1 MNAYDILHRKR
12 RGDCLTP
19 EEIEFLIQGHLHGR
33 VPDYQIAAWLMAVCL
48 QGMTFDE
55 TLALTRQMRDSGKKL
70 TWSVP
75 GRITLDKHST
85 GGVGDKTTLVVI
97 PTLAACG
104 VPVLKMSG
112 RGLGHSGGTV
122 DKLEA
127 IPGFRTT
134 LSIPEALAQVQRIGA
149 VLIGQ
154 SAELAPA
161 DKKLYALRDV
171 TATVDCIPL
180 IASSIMSKKLAS
192 GGQRILLDVKVGNGG
207 FLPTY
212 EQAKQLAQTCIA
224 IGAAEGVSTRA
235 VLSRMDTP
243 LGYAVGNALEVREAV
258 QLLLNPWQAEP
269 ALRTLCL
276 ELIAQGL
283 EMTGVVPDVPAGRTE
298 AERALA
304 SGAAAAKFA
313 EIVAAQGGPVTCQDI
328 LATLPQASIIHTV
341 RAPHSGTVQQIDAR
355 AIGLLA
361 RDMGAGRIVKEDP
374 IDLTAGITLS
384 VTMQQAI
391 RADDPLA
398 TLHVRAQDQGRLAEF
413 ERRFLDACTIEQ
425 TGSAPAPGILNPVIA
440 VLG

>member
-1 MNAYDILHRKR
+1 MNAYDILYRKR
-12 RGDCLTP
+12 QGACLTP
-19 EEIEFLIQGHLHGR
+19 EEIGFLIQGHLQGH

-48 QGMTFDE
+48 QGMDFDE
-55 TLALTRQMRDSGKKL
+55 TLALTRQMRDSGQKL
-70 TWSVP
+70 AWSVP
-75 GRITLDKHST
+75 GKITLDKHST

-97 PTLAACG
+97 PALAACG

-134 LSIPEALAQVQRIGA
+134 LSVPEALAQVQRTGA

-192 GGQRILLDVKVGNGG
+192 GAQRILLDVKVGNGG
-207 FLPTY
+207 FLPAY
-212 EQAKQLAQTCIA
+212 EQAERLAQTCVA
-224 IGAAEGVSTRA
+224 IGAAEGVATRA

-258 QLLLNPWQAEP
+258 QFLLNPRQAEP

-283 EMTGVVPDVPAGRTE
+283 EMTGVVPDVPAGRME
-298 AERALA
+298 AERALT

-313 EIVAAQGGPVTCQDI
+313 EIVATQGGPATCQDI
-328 LATLPQASIIHTV
+328 LDSLPQAPITHMV
-341 RAPHSGTVQQIDAR
+341 RAPLAGTVQQIDAR

-361 RDMGAGRIVKEDP
+361 RDMGAGRIVKDDP

-384 VTMQQAI
+384 VTVQQTV
-391 RADDPLA
+391 RAGDPLA
-398 TLHVRAQDQGRLAEF
+398 TLHVRAQDQDHIAEF
-413 ERRFLDACTIEQ
+413 ERRLLDACTIEQ
-425 TGSAPAPGILNPVIA
+425 VGSAPASAPPDPVIA